1 MFSEAVQAV
10 GPGSVVGSWAGLCDS
25 VQADL
30 MAWRRRE
37 LAAAQVVNANRI
49 RELVTNYHEI
59 HLRGQ

>member
-37 LAAAQVVNANRI
+37 LAAAQLVNAI
-49 RELVTNYHEI
+49 ASESW
-59 HLRGQ
+59 